1 MKMDKIFAY
10 LNIDSTFIKFM
21 MEIERTKEEF
31 LVMKKFLTL
40 LTVAATFFT
49 LSMTAFA
56 QETKETYLVK
66 FEQTSDFTT
75 YSSFGIQS
83 EEVGHEFESV
93 DMVEADLTEEKVA
106 ELENNPN
113 ISYVEK
119 DIPVHAYQQ
128 DVPYGIEKVQAPI
141 AHQNGDTGDGVK
153 LGIIDTGID
162 SSHEDLNVLGGH
174 SVFTSGIDGD
184 PYNDGSG
191 HGTHVAGTAAAL
203 DNNAG
208 VVGVAPDADLYAV
221 KVLNSSGSGTSSGVA
236 QGVEW
241 AIQNGMDVINMSLG
255 SSTSSQAIQD
265 VVDAAY
271 YDHDI
276 LVVAAAGNEGN
287 ASGTGNTVGY
297 PAQYDSAFAVAAT
310 DENDQRASFSSTG
323 PAVDISAPG
332 ANIYSTVPGN
342 GYDSLNGTSMASP
355 HVAGAG
361 AVIRASFP
369 SASAEEV
376 RSLMQASSKHIG
388 SNTYWYGSG
397 LLQVDTE

>member
-1 MKMDKIFAY
+1 
-10 LNIDSTFIKFM
+10 
-21 MEIERTKEEF
+21 
-31 LVMKKFLTL
+31 MKKFLTL
-40 LTVAATFFT
+40 LTVVAAFFT
-49 LSMTAFA
+49 LSLTAFA
-56 QETKETYLVK
+56 QESKETYLVK

-75 YSSFGIQS
+75 YSSFDIAS
-83 EEVGHEFESV
+83 EEISHEFESV
-93 DMVEADLTEEKVA
+93 DMIEAELSEEQVA

-113 ISYVEK
+113 VSYVEK

-128 DVPYGIEKVQAPI
+128 EVPYGIEKVQAPL
-141 AHQNGDTGDGVK
+141 AHQNGNTGEGVK
-153 LGIIDTGID
+153 LAVIDTGID
-162 SSHEDLNVLGGH
+162 SSHEDLNVLGGY
-174 SVFTSGIDGD
+174 SVFDSGVDAD
-184 PYNDGSG
+184 PFYDGSG

-203 DNNAG
+203 DNNVG

-255 SSTSSQAIQD
+255 SSAHSQAIQD

-271 YDHDI
+271 YEHDI

-287 ASGTGNTVGY
+287 ALGTGDTVGY

-310 DENDQRASFSSTG
+310 DQYDQRASFSSTG

-332 ANIYSTVPGN
+332 VDIYSTVPGN
-342 GYDSLNGTSMASP
+342 GYSSLNGTSMASP

-361 AVIRASFP
+361 AVIRSSFP
-369 SASAEEV
+369 GADAADV
-376 RSLMQASSKHIG
+376 RSLMQAASKYIG
-388 SNTYWYGSG
+388 SNTYWYGTG
-397 LLQVDTE
+397 LLQVNTAVN

>member
-1 MKMDKIFAY
+1 
-10 LNIDSTFIKFM
+10 M
-21 MEIERTKEEF
+21 MEVEQAKGDFI
-31 LVMKKFLTL
+31 VMKKFITL
-40 LTVAATFFT
+40 LTVAAGLFA

-56 QETKETYLVK
+56 QETKEAYLVK

-83 EEVGHEFESV
+83 EEVSHEFETV
-93 DMVEADLTEEKVA
+93 DMIEADLTDEKVA
-106 ELENNPN
+106 DLENNPN
-113 ISYVEK
+113 VSYVEK

-128 DVPYGIEKVQAPI
+128 EIPYGIDNVQAPL
-141 AHQNGDTGDGVK
+141 AHQNGDTGEGVK
-153 LGIIDTGID
+153 LGVIDTGID
-162 SSHEDLNVLGGH
+162 ASHEDLNVVGGY
-174 SVFTSGIDGD
+174 SVFTSGIDAD

-203 DNNAG
+203 DNNVG

-221 KVLNSSGSGTSSGVA
+221 KVLNSSGSGSSSGVA

-255 SSTSSQAIQD
+255 SSTHSQAIQD
-265 VVDAAY
+265 VVNAAY
-271 YDHDI
+271 YEHDM

-287 ASGTGNTVGY
+287 ASGTGDTVGY

-310 DENDQRASFSSTG
+310 DKNDQRASFSYTG

-332 ANIYSTVPGN
+332 ANILSTVPGN
-342 GYDSLNGTSMASP
+342 SYDSLNGTSMASP

-376 RSLMQASSKHIG
+376 RSLMQTSSKHIG
-388 SNTYWYGSG
+388 SDTYWYGSG
-397 LLQVDTE
+397 LLQVNTAVN